1 METAVQLLYCGS
13 NEGYEGILFSLL
25 SAMRRTRR
33 PLQVT
38 LLTAA
43 LNLPC
48 GKPIECA
55 KAEYA
60 KGLLQSRKDGSTLRL
75 LDRSAELTDLL
86 AAMAPLPKGVSPY
99 AFLKFFA
106 DKTELSGR
114 VLYLDADTL
123 LSGDVGIV
131 FDQGLSDCAFGAV
144 RDAKGSWI
152 IAPDYFNTGV
162 LLFDLERA
170 KKEGLFEKARLLLKE
185 ERLYLPHRSAFYYT
199 GVPAYLLPPS
209 CNEQTRLRSDTLVR
223 HFCRQFK
230 LFPLPH
236 LKEGAPFRGYEMRGK
251 EYKHFERTYEEYLLQ
266 REGRKAE

>member
-1 METAVQLLYCGS
+1 
-13 NEGYEGILFSLL
+13 
-25 SAMRRTRR
+25 
-33 PLQVT
+33 
-38 LLTAA
+38 
-43 LNLPC
+43 
-48 GKPIECA
+48 
-55 KAEYA
+55 
-60 KGLLQSRKDGSTLRL
+60 
-75 LDRSAELTDLL
+75 
-86 AAMAPLPKGVSPY
+86 MAPLPKGVSPY

-106 DKTELSGR
+106 DKAELSGR

-251 EYKHFERTYEEYLLQ
+251 EYKRFERTYEEYLLQ

>member
-1 METAVQLLYCGS
+1 MGW
-13 NEGYEGILFSLL
+13 
-25 SAMRRTRR
+25 
-33 PLQVT
+33 
-38 LLTAA
+38 
-43 LNLPC
+43 
-48 GKPIECA
+48 
-55 KAEYA
+55 
-60 KGLLQSRKDGSTLRL
+60 
-75 LDRSAELTDLL
+75 
-86 AAMAPLPKGVSPY
+86 
-99 AFLKFFA
+99 
-106 DKTELSGR
+106 
-114 VLYLDADTL
+114 YLDADTL

-251 EYKHFERTYEEYLLQ
+251 EYKRFERTYEEYLLQ